1 MFKSMNLCSATFFL
15 LAFFFA
21 CKGETIE
28 NVNFKLTSN
37 NQTNNN
43 QINKPNEQ
51 TNLQTPTPQEKRSDA
66 AKDNFEGA
74 VEIVK
79 KDYQLKESAVLKNV
93 RAARHKNYDRI
104 VFEFQ
109 TAKMPGYKIE
119 YVDDARQCGSG
130 NAVSLAGD
138 AQLEITF
145 TPAQAHDNKGRAT
158 VKKRE
163 QKFAYKILKEAKI
176 TCDFEGDVTFALG
189 VSAPNK
195 YQVLELKNPTRLA
208 IDIKH

>member
-1 MFKSMNLCSATFFL
+1 MNVFSAAFFL
-15 LAFFFA
+15 LSFFFA
-21 CKGETIE
+21 CKSETIE
-28 NVNFKLTSN
+28 SVNLKLTSN
-37 NQTNNN
+37 NQTINN
-43 QINKPNEQ
+43 QINKTSEQ
-51 TNLQTPTPQEKRSDA
+51 ANLQPPNSQEKRAAA
-66 AKDNFEGA
+66 AKDNFEGTA
-74 VEIVK
+74 GIVK
-79 KDYQLKESAVLKNV
+79 KDYQLKENAVLKNF

-119 YVDDARQCGSG
+119 YVDDVRQCGSG

-145 TPAQAHDNKGRAT
+145 SPAQAHNDKGRAT

-176 TCDFEGDVTFALG
+176 TCDFEGDVTVALG

>member
-1 MFKSMNLCSATFFL
+1 MNVFSAAFFL
-15 LAFFFA
+15 LSFFFA
-21 CKGETIE
+21 CKSETIE
-28 NVNFKLTSN
+28 SVNLKLTSN
-37 NQTNNN
+37 NQTGNN

-51 TNLQTPTPQEKRSDA
+51 TNLQPPQQEKRVNT
-66 AKDNFEGA
+66 AKDNFKGT

-79 KDYQLKESAVLKNV
+79 KDYQLKKSAILKNV

-109 TAKMPGYKIE
+109 TAKMPSYKIE
-119 YVDDARQCGSG
+119 YVDDVRQCGSG

-145 TPAQAHDNKGRAT
+145 TPALAHDNKGRAT

-163 QKFAYKILKEAKI
+163 QKFAYKILKESKI
-176 TCDFEGDVTFALG
+176 TCDFEGDVTVALG

>member
-1 MFKSMNLCSATFFL
+1 MNVFSAAFFL
-15 LAFFFA
+15 LSFFFA
-21 CKGETIE
+21 CKGEASE
-28 NVNFKLTSN
+28 NVNLKLTSN
-37 NQTNNN
+37 NQSGSNE
-43 QINKPNEQ
+43 INKTNEQ
-51 TNLQTPTPQEKRSDA
+51 ANLQSPSPQEKRSNT
-66 AKDNFEGA
+66 AKDNFEGTA
-74 VEIVK
+74 GIVK
-79 KDYQLKESAVLKNV
+79 KDYRLKESAVLKSV

-119 YVDDARQCGSG
+119 YVNDVRQCGSG

-145 TPAQAHDNKGRAT
+145 TPAQAHNDKGRPT

-163 QKFAYKILKEAKI
+163 QKFAYKILKEAEI
-176 TCDFEGDVTFALG
+176 TCDFEGDVTVALG

>member
-1 MFKSMNLCSATFFL
+1 MNVFSAAFFL
-15 LAFFFA
+15 LSFFFA
-21 CKGETIE
+21 FKGETIE
-28 NVNFKLTSN
+28 SVNLKLTSN
-37 NQTNNN
+37 NQIINN
-43 QINKPNEQ
+43 QINKTSEHANMQP
-51 TNLQTPTPQEKRSDA
+51 PQEKRANA
-66 AKDNFEGA
+66 AKDNFEGTA
-74 VEIVK
+74 GIVK
-79 KDYQLKESAVLKNV
+79 KDYQLKETAVLKNF

-109 TAKMPGYKIE
+109 TAKMPSYKIE
-119 YVDDARQCGSG
+119 YVNDVRQCGSG

-145 TPAQAHDNKGRAT
+145 TPAQAHNDKGRAT
-158 VKKRE
+158 VRKRE
-163 QKFAYKILKEAKI
+163 QKFGYKILKEAEI
-176 TCDFEGDVTFALG
+176 TCDFEGDVTVALG

>member
-1 MFKSMNLCSATFFL
+1 MNVFSAAFFL

-21 CKGETIE
+21 CKSETIE
-28 NVNFKLTSN
+28 SVNFKLTSN
-37 NQTNNN
+37 NQTINN
-43 QINKPNEQ
+43 QINKTNEQ
-51 TNLQTPTPQEKRSDA
+51 ANLQPPPQEKRANA
-66 AKDNFEGA
+66 AKDNFEGTA
-74 VEIVK
+74 GIVK
-79 KDYQLKESAVLKNV
+79 KDYRLKENSVLKNF

-109 TAKMPGYKIE
+109 TAEMPGYKIE
-119 YVDDARQCGSG
+119 YVDDVQQCGSG

-145 TPAQAHDNKGRAT
+145 TPAQAHNNKGRPT

-163 QKFAYKILKEAKI
+163 QKFGYKILKEAKI
-176 TCDFEGDVTFALG
+176 TCDFEGDVTVALG

>member
-1 MFKSMNLCSATFFL
+1 MFKSMNLCSAAFFL

-28 NVNFKLTSN
+28 NVNFKLTSS

-43 QINKPNEQ
+43 QINKSNEQ
-51 TNLQTPTPQEKRSDA
+51 ANLQILTPQEKRADA
-66 AKDNFEGA
+66 AKDNFEGTA
-74 VEIVK
+74 EIVK
-79 KDYQLKESAVLKNV
+79 KEYQLKESAVLKNF

-119 YVDDARQCGSG
+119 YVDDVRQCGSG

-145 TPAQAHDNKGRAT
+145 TPAQAHNDKGRAT

-163 QKFAYKILKEAKI
+163 QKFAYKILKEAEI
-176 TCDFEGDVTFALG
+176 TCDFEGDVTIAIG
-189 VSAPNK
+189 VSSPNK